1 MHQKYFRRIIVPL
14 CLLYFVLCVF
24 LGGYPLNRI
33 LVNQV
38 FDGRIALVVL
48 ILCLAY
54 SYNLLQKLSPSG
66 WLEYGFCAVL
76 IALAAYLRLNGHD
89 NIIRSG
95 PSVDEVLIIPPVL
108 NMLQRGTLNFHQYQY
123 GGVFYY
129 ILLAV
134 FTFYVSRTAFRFE
147 YPDFREIPE
156 QNFYQAGRISAGIFS
171 TMTVFVTY
179 LTARKFFGQLAA
191 IIAAI
196 LMTLCYL
203 DYNLAHQVRLDLALT
218 FFVIAAHFFL
228 LQMLQQP
235 AALYYFFA
243 GIFCGLSIGTKFT
256 VAPIFVSLI
265 VTHLLATK
273 GKKWLD
279 WNIVIAVFS
288 AIGVFSLFNFES
300 FQHLN
305 DFLQLLTVAVQH
317 NLSPEQRTH
326 SANRPLQ
333 YFGILVTQGI
343 GYVALIP
350 LFFTLALLLYRRDER
365 LLVMWCFPALFLIHL
380 GLYPSGFPR
389 YVLPVI
395 PNFAILAGFGAQEMY
410 SWLVA
415 RLQVQNQGKLAIGL
429 VLVLLITIIPLI
441 DAGNFIRDM
450 KNRLDPAEVVSWVE
464 KNIPEN
470 STILVDPTGPLLPEG
485 KYDIKEIAY
494 RDFRRRDFVGADYLC
509 VTEDLFDRIPKDF
522 TVLKEFPAKTQS
534 LDRTIRIYQP
544 PKTQSSPGI

>member
-1 MHQKYFRRIIVPL
+1 MQHKYFRLIIAPL
-14 CLLYFVLCVF
+14 CLLYFVLSVF
-24 LGGYPLNRI
+24 LGGWPLNRT
-33 LVNQV
+33 LAPHL
-38 FDGRIALVVL
+38 FDGRIALVLL
-48 ILCLAY
+48 ILCIVY
-54 SYNLLQKLSPSG
+54 SYNLIPKWSPSRC
-66 WLEYGFCAVL
+66 LEYVFCAALV
-76 IALAAYLRLNGHD
+76 ALAAYLRLNGLD
-89 NIIRSG
+89 NIIRNG

-147 YPDFREIPE
+147 YSDFRSIPE

-171 TMTVFVTY
+171 ILTVFLTY
-179 LTARKFFGQLAA
+179 FTARKFFGLMAA
-191 IIAAI
+191 IVASI
-196 LMTLCYL
+196 LMALCYL

-218 FFVIAAHFFL
+218 FFVIAAHYFL
-228 LQMLQQP
+228 LEMLQKP

-279 WNIVIAVFS
+279 WNIVIAS
-288 AIGVFSLFNFES
+288 LTAIGVFFLFNLAS

-305 DFLQLLTVAVQH
+305 EFLQLLTVAVQH

-326 SANRPLQ
+326 SANRPLE

-343 GYVALIP
+343 GYIALIP
-350 LFFTLALLLYRRDER
+350 LFLTLALLLYRRDER
-365 LLVMWCFPALFLIHL
+365 LIVMWCFPALFLIHL

-395 PNFAILAGFGAQEMY
+395 PNLAILAGFGAQEIY

-415 RLQVQNQGKLAIGL
+415 RWQIQNRRKLAIGL
-429 VLVLLITIIPLI
+429 ILVVLITILPLI

-470 STILVDPTGPLLPEG
+470 SSILVDPTGPLLPEN
-485 KYDIKEIAY
+485 KYDIREIVY
-494 RDFRRRDFVGADYLC
+494 RDFRRKDFADADYLC
-509 VTEDLFDRIPKDF
+509 VTEDLFDRIPKNF
-522 TVLKEFPAKTQS
+522 TVIKEFPAKTQS
-534 LDRTIRIYQP
+534 LDRTVRIYK
-544 PKTQSSPGI
+544 PKE